1 MNIVLDLITIHHVSK
16 IKNTNISYEMRN
28 KLSP

>member
-16 IKNTNISYEMRN
+16 IKNTNISYEIEAI
-28 KLSP
+28 K